1 MASGREDMPAALPSV
16 LWSPPFPESSTSFL
30 HAPQDALSAPELHTR
45 HLSRSHSALGAA
57 GDAARTSQLR
67 NLGRT

>member
-1 MASGREDMPAALPSV
+1 MASGCEDMPAALPSV
-16 LWSPPFPESSTSFL
+16 LWSPPFPESSTSSPL
-30 HAPQDALSAPELHTR
+30 PQDALSAPELHTR